1 MSKKSIIQLSEFDIN
16 QKIIEAMSNVCTRS
30 VLFSVKNESKDVPTI
45 AEELKISIS
54 TVYKTLSNLEDLA
67 LAEVD
72 KYVITSDGKKI
83 KLYRSH
89 GLEGRD
95 NAKIIGVNSRLDSL
109 HAEILTYRLKKLKN
123 IIYRRKKN
131 INLYNKYLKAE
142 SVKLIK
148 DGVNEKNAYVMFIAL
163 SDKRNKLQKYLS
175 RFNIQSLLYYP
186 TALHLHNSMKFLGY
200 KKGDLPNAETIANR
214 VISFPHHQHL
224 TKKQIKFVC
233 SKINKFFEK

>member
-83 KLYRSH
+83 KLYRSRI
-89 GLEGRD
+89 GKVEITLED
-95 NAKIIGVNSRLDSL
+95 LEPK
-109 HAEILTYRLKKLKN
+109 
-123 IIYRRKKN
+123 
-131 INLYNKYLKAE
+131 
-142 SVKLIK
+142 
-148 DGVNEKNAYVMFIAL
+148 
-163 SDKRNKLQKYLS
+163 
-175 RFNIQSLLYYP
+175 
-186 TALHLHNSMKFLGY
+186 LHLHPNPLNSKS
-200 KKGDLPNAETIANR
+200 N
-214 VISFPHHQHL
+214 S
-224 TKKQIKFVC
+224 
-233 SKINKFFEK
+233 